1 MRLTYMKKKDR
12 CKGALTVEVLLF
24 MIPFMMAFLT
34 IINAGR
40 FVQTEMLIH
49 HAITQTAKQI
59 SAYGYVLTKT
69 EITDQMIA
77 TNNNSQKFK
86 TDVNTT
92 VNSVK
97 TFSNSVS
104 DFTATGD
111 LQNVIFSGN
120 AAYTQLS
127 EFFSDPDAIA
137 SGVMAMVKSDVR
149 GAAMAYV
156 AGELS
161 RASIK
166 NALRGITDDEN
177 TYLTNLG
184 VVDGLK
190 GLDFSQSKWVSV
202 SKGKGDIQIVVTYTM
217 KNLIFP
223 QFDFGQY
230 EFRQCAST
238 LMW

>member
-1 MRLTYMKKKDR
+1 MKKEDR

-77 TNNNSQKFK
+77 TNNKSQKFK

-104 DFTATGD
+104 DFTATGN
-111 LQNVIFSGN
+111 LQNVIDSGN

-127 EFFSDPDAIA
+127 DFFSDPDAIA
-137 SGVMAMVKSDVR
+137 NGVMAMVKSDVR
-149 GAAMAYV
+149 GAAMTYV

-161 RASIK
+161 KASIK
-166 NALRGITDDEN
+166 NALRLITDDEN

-184 VVDGLK
+184 IVDGLD
-190 GLDFSQSKWVSV
+190 GLDFSQSKWISV

>member
-77 TNNNSQKFK
+77 TNNKSQKFK

-104 DFTATGD
+104 DFTATGN
-111 LQNVIFSGN
+111 LQNVIDSGN

-127 EFFSDPDAIA
+127 DFFSDPDAIA
-137 SGVMAMVKSDVR
+137 NGVMAMVKSDVR
-149 GAAMAYV
+149 GAAMTYV

-161 RASIK
+161 KASIK
-166 NALRGITDDEN
+166 NALRLITDDEN

-184 VVDGLK
+184 IVDGLG
-190 GLDFSQSKWVSV
+190 GLDFSQSKWISV

>member
-1 MRLTYMKKKDR
+1 MKKKDKCR
-12 CKGALTVEVLLF
+12 GSLTVETLLF
-24 MIPFMMAFLT
+24 LIPFMMAFLT
-34 IINAGR
+34 IINAAR

-69 EITDQMIA
+69 EITKDMQS
-77 TNNNSQKFK
+77 TNGKSSKFK
-86 TDVNTT
+86 SDVNKT
-92 VNSVK
+92 VTAV
-97 TFSNSVS
+97 TQFSDSMS
-104 DFTATGD
+104 DFGSTGNTID
-111 LQNVIFSGN
+111 ELTNIYNSGN

-127 EFFSDPDAIA
+127 DFFSDPDAIA

-149 GAAMAYV
+149 GAAMTYV

-166 NALRGITDDEN
+166 NALGKITDDTNE
-177 TYLTNLG
+177 YLTNLG
-184 VVDGLK
+184 VVDGLD
-190 GLDFSQSKWVSV
+190 GLDFSQSKWVSN
-202 SKGKGDIQIVVTYTM
+202 SSGKGDVKIVVTYTM
-217 KNLIFP
+217 KNLLFP
-223 QFDFGQY
+223 DFDFGQY

>member
-1 MRLTYMKKKDR
+1 MKKKDR

-77 TNNNSQKFK
+77 TNNKSQKFK

-97 TFSNSVS
+97 KFSNSVS
-104 DFTATGD
+104 DFTATGN
-111 LQNVIFSGN
+111 LQNVIDSGN
-120 AAYTQLS
+120 ATYTQLS
-127 EFFSDPDAIA
+127 DFFSDPDAIA
-137 SGVMAMVKSDVR
+137 NGVMAMVKSDVR
-149 GAAMAYV
+149 GAAMTYV

-161 RASIK
+161 KASIK
-166 NALRGITDDEN
+166 NALRLITDDEN

-184 VVDGLK
+184 IVDGLD
-190 GLDFSQSKWVSV
+190 GLDFSQSKWISV